1 MEKSWGQS
9 SFENCQSGSLRV
21 PFLSYNLSRMVFY
34 YKREVLQYSLIFSLT
49 TCTKVNK
56 LKSVFISDAA
66 LKIQNVNLGAI
77 V

>member
-34 YKREVLQYSLIFSLT
+34 YKREVLQYRIILILT
-49 TCTKVNK
+49 TYKVNK
-56 LKSVFISDAA
+56 SKSGFISDAA